1 MWIRSQNKEKLINVN
16 KFNIEYTYEIKKYG
30 ISGDNSLLGVYSTK
44 EKALK
49 VLDGIQKYICQK
61 DHLQQEYGVIQM
73 PQDEEVITN
82 E

>member
-1 MWIRSQNKEKLINVN
+1 MEIWIRNQDKKRLLKVSYLLLNGNRIEAIHDE
-16 KFNIEYTYEIKKYG
+16 FNFTI
-30 ISGDNSLLGVYSTK
+30 LGTYSTK

-73 PQDEEVITN
+73 PQDEEVI
-82 E
+82 